1 MRQAFIND
9 SIKNFGNVRKMIDID
24 KTREQVDKWLVER
37 QLAERQEKKDRQ
49 AVEVSQQKVDDLL
62 QAQEMVQHIAQAV
75 QQKAHAKIARIV
87 TKCLGVVFDD
97 PYEFHIRFDRK
108 RGKTEARMVFVRDGL
123 ELDDPLNEVGG
134 GVIDVAALALRL
146 ACIMLSKPVRR
157 KLVVLDEP
165 FSQIRGKQNQARTR
179 EMLIQL
185 ADELGIQFVLCT
197 DIPAYRLGTIIEI

>member
-1 MRQAFIND
+1 
-9 SIKNFGNVRKMIDID
+9 MIDIAE
-24 KTREQVDKWLVER
+24 TREQIDKLLVER
-37 QLAERQEKKDRQ
+37 RMAVRQEKQDRIDLDDCR
-49 AVEVSQQKVDDLL
+49 QKTNDLK
-62 QAQEMVQHIAQAV
+62 QAQEMVQNIAQAI

-97 PYEFHIRFDRK
+97 PYEFQIRFDRK

-146 ACIMLSKPVRR
+146 ACIMLSKPKRR
-157 KLVVLDEP
+157 RLVILDEP
-165 FSQIRGKQNQARTR
+165 FGCVRGKQNQARTR

-185 ADELGIQFVLCT
+185 ADELEFQFVLCT
-197 DIPAYRLGTIIEI
+197 DISAYRLGTIIEID